1 MRMAEG
7 FFGDLEPSLQALLAE
22 AGSGVDDVEAVVG
35 CSTLPGESTP
45 AAAAG
50 DSISSTSGNS
60 VAGGQSTVRGVLG
73 AQAEVSVIAGDDVG
87 ERAVV
92 SGWKRRPRVG
102 KAPPERPL
110 NSARVTA
117 LEWTLREFPA
127 RSSGE
132 VIVPEI
138 WQKPAE
144 CGSSEVHARDSL
156 RVFG

>member
-1 MRMAEG
+1 LVLLRQPEIHG
-7 FFGDLEPSLQALLAE
+7 VVCLIQTIVFFVFVSSEASLQALLAE

-92 SGWKRRPRVG
+92 SGWKRR
-102 KAPPERPL
+102 
-110 NSARVTA
+110 
-117 LEWTLREFPA
+117 
-127 RSSGE
+127 
-132 VIVPEI
+132 
-138 WQKPAE
+138 
-144 CGSSEVHARDSL
+144 
-156 RVFG
+156 